1 MIQQSFKENKPI
13 LYLIATP
20 IGNLSEMT
28 PRALEILS
36 EVDVVAAEDTR
47 VSSKLLAHFD
57 IHKPMIAYHDHNE
70 DTMSEHLLSEMD
82 SGKKIALM
90 SDAGYP
96 LISDPGYRVVQAA
109 VEKGYHVISISGSSA
124 FLNALVVSGLPS
136 YPFAFMGFLESK
148 EHALKKQLEEH
159 KDLEMT
165 LIYYV
170 SVHKVEKTLEFMYDI
185 FGNRQIALA
194 RELTKKH
201 EEIIRGSISEVL
213 DAMVTIKGEYVL
225 VVEGNQA
232 NKEES
237 SLDEVLNEVD
247 DLIGLGVKPSK
258 AISYLSK
265 KRQISKNKL
274 YDVYHERKG

>member
-1 MIQQSFKENKPI
+1 MIQKSFKDPRPI
-13 LYLIATP
+13 LYLVATP

-28 PRALEILS
+28 SRAIEVLK

-47 VSSKLLAHFD
+47 VSSQLLAHFN
-57 IHKPMIAYHDHNE
+57 IQKPMIAYHDHNE
-70 DTMSEHLLSEMD
+70 NQMSEHILKEMSE
-82 SGKKIALM
+82 GKQIALM

-109 VEKGYHVISISGSSA
+109 LDEGYHVVSVSGSSA
-124 FLNALVVSGLPS
+124 FLNALVVSGLVT

-148 EHALKKQLEEH
+148 EQALKKQLLEH
-159 KDLEMT
+159 RYLDMT
-165 LIYYV
+165 LVYYV
-170 SVHKVEKTLEFMYDI
+170 SVHKVEKSLEFMYDI

-225 VVEGNQA
+225 VVEGYQE
-232 NKEES
+232 KQEKDSFETILLELEE
-237 SLDEVLNEVD
+237 LVE
-247 DLIGLGVKPSK
+247 LGVKPSK

-265 KRQISKNKL
+265 KRQVSKNKL

>member
-47 VSSKLLAHFD
+47 VSSKLLAHFG

-70 DTMSEHLLSEMD
+70 DTMSEHLLSEMA
-82 SGKKIALM
+82 SGKQIALM

>member
-70 DTMSEHLLSEMD
+70 DTMSEHLLSEMA
-82 SGKKIALM
+82 SGKQIALM

-237 SLDEVLNEVD
+237 SLDGVLNEVD

>member
-47 VSSKLLAHFD
+47 VSSKLLAHFN

-70 DTMSEHLLSEMD
+70 DTMSEHLLREMA
-82 SGKKIALM
+82 SGKQIALM

-237 SLDEVLNEVD
+237 SLDGVLNEVD